1 MPFIIHLHKYP
12 VNKTRKEEAMFQ
24 LKRNIAI
31 IGILIIFACT
41 LFLTGCGAGKTTV
54 VSLTDTYAKF
64 TRAEIFEEKST
75 VHVPEQVKTQFKG
88 ALEKELFEKGGFVRG
103 DGLKIMYRFVQFNP
117 GSQFSRWFWGG
128 IGSAGKGSMTV
139 EARFLKFD
147 GTELAKINAEG
158 EISSGA
164 FGGSFN
170 LAIQKAAKEIAEYA
184 KRYR

>member
-1 MPFIIHLHKYP
+1 MNHSKKDIPISFIL
-12 VNKTRKEEAMFQ
+12 VLLLCM
-24 LKRNIAI
+24 
-31 IGILIIFACT
+31 
-41 LFLTGCGAGKTTV
+41 LFLAGCGAGKTTV
-54 VSLTDTYAKF
+54 VSLEDTYAKF

-75 VHVPEQVKTQFKG
+75 VNVPEQVKTKFRG

-103 DGLKIMYRFVQFNP
+103 DGLKIMYRFIQFNP

-128 IGSAGKGSMTV
+128 IGSAGKGTMTV

-147 GTELAKINAEG
+147 GKELAKINAEG
-158 EISSGA
+158 EIASGA
-164 FGGSFN
+164 FGGAFN

>member
-1 MPFIIHLHKYP
+1 
-12 VNKTRKEEAMFQ
+12 MFQ
-24 LKRNIAI
+24 FKKIVAI
-31 IGILIIFACT
+31 SFILILFACT
-41 LFLTGCGAGKTTV
+41 LFLAGCGAGKTTV
-54 VSLTDTYAKF
+54 VSLTEKYAKF

-75 VHVPEQVKTQFKG
+75 VQVPEQMKAQFKA

-103 DGLKIMYRFVQFNP
+103 DGLKIMYRFIQFNP

-139 EARFLKFD
+139 EARFLEFNGK
-147 GTELAKINAEG
+147 EMAKIQAEG
-158 EISSGA
+158 EITSGA